1 VIPQPNPPVEPSPW
15 PPGHPVDLKAFVR
28 ALQPAHAFGR
38 PTAAEY
44 RRTAILAETP
54 EPRRIEA
61 QPIEPV
67 GYLDGIQ
74 RRGLVARVEHR
85 DVTVAYVSA
94 GTVRD
99 KTLLDVQERLAVLC
113 SIQDESLVRSAMP
126 DIPVVALLELLPWG
140 VASATDDW
148 LDGTRRHLEVLAL
161 DLAPSADGKFVVVD
175 GRLRAECPRE
185 DAVGIVKNATDTQ
198 WLLDDSLLPAAGG
211 WRSPALRLPAAR
223 AGERPILTSFVRLRD
238 ASGHHPWGFSLIRV
252 ESFED
257 AGIEVLDAAA
267 ALAVAQRQPLG
278 SGDPRAEI
286 HLTGFRRAE
295 DVLRARA
302 PFAIEVLP

>member
-1 VIPQPNPPVEPSPW
+1 MIPQPNPPAEPSPW
-15 PPGHPVDLKAFVR
+15 PPARPVDLKAFVQ
-28 ALQPAHAFGR
+28 ALATDHAAGS

-44 RRTAILAETP
+44 RRTAILVETP
-54 EPRRIEA
+54 EPRPIEA
-61 QPIEPV
+61 QPVEPV

-74 RRGLVARVEHR
+74 RRGLVARVGHR
-85 DVTVAYVSA
+85 DLTIAYVSA
-94 GTVRD
+94 GTVHG
-99 KTLLDVQERLAVLC
+99 KTLLDVHERLAVLC
-113 SIQDESLVRSAMP
+113 SVLDEDLVRNALP
-126 DIPVVALLELLPWG
+126 DIPVVALPELLPWG
-140 VASATDDW
+140 IASATDDW
-148 LDGTRRHLEVLAL
+148 IDGTRRRLEALAV
-161 DLAPSADGKFVVVD
+161 DLAPSADGKFIVVD
-175 GRLRAECPRE
+175 GRLRAECQRE

-223 AGERPILTSFVRLRD
+223 AGERPILTSLVRLRD

-257 AGIEVLDAAA
+257 AGLEVLDAAA

-286 HLTGFRRAE
+286 HLAGFRRTE

-302 PFAIEVLP
+302 PFAIDVLP